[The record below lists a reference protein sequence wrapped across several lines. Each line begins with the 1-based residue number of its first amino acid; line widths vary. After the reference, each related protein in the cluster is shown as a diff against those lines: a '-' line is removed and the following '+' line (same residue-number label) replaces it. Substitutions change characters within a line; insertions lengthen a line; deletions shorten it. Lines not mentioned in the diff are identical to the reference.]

1 MGSSDAEKSEEFK
14 SPYSIVI
21 TKKKKLK
28 KSARCSWLGVVNS
41 KWETLRDGEI
51 SAFLCEPETY

>member
-21 TKKKKLK
+21 TKKKKIK
-28 KSARCSWLGVVNS
+28 KKCQMFMARG
-41 KWETLRDGEI
+41 GE
-51 SAFLCEPETY
+51 